1 MINVTK
7 GWPNSHASESS
18 YPILVGQDI
27 VEGDFVVLVDDGE
40 GNPVWRLMLSTD
52 TDAAQGID
60 SLGGQALDTNTSFG
74 YDVRYTN
81 QLPVVM
87 NNYQAQTDRFSPG
100 SYPVGTRLEIDPN
113 RPGSVRPFTSGAV
126 VARVVSHDPES
137 GILTVAR
144 R

>member
-7 GWPNSHASESS
+7 GWPNSHGSESS

-27 VEGDFVVLVDDGE
+27 VEGDFVVLVNDGD

-52 TDAAQGID
+52 TVADEGLD
-60 SLGGQALDTNTSFG
+60 HLGGQALDTNTSFG
-74 YDVRYTN
+74 YDVRYTG

-87 NNYQAQTDRFSPG
+87 NNYHAQTDRFSPA
-100 SYPVGTRLEIDPN
+100 SYVPGMALEIDPA
-113 RPGSVRPFTSGAV
+113 RPGSLRPFTSQAI
-126 VARVVSHDPES
+126 VARVISYDAEA
-137 GILTVAR
+137 GILTIAR